1 MKNPKV
7 ALFETETIILHSK
20 IVDQDFE
27 LYISFPFGYS
37 KSDKTYPVLFCLD
50 ANRCY
55 GIVYDAVKILSKPSK
70 EIPEVLLVGIGY
82 PMKGLE
88 DWVIGRQR
96 DYTPTSK
103 PEHDKYWI
111 DRLNKETDRNDL
123 NVQSG
128 GADKF
133 FAFLCEELIPYI
145 ETNYRVS
152 TSDRALMGYSL
163 SGLFVLHVLFQ
174 NPNIFRRYFAGSPAI
189 DWDEPFVLKC
199 ENDFAAANED
209 LSAKLFMSAAG
220 LESKL
225 YIDNM
230 KRMAELLRSRNYKSL
245 ELETHIFE
253 DETHPSC
260 LPCSISRALRILYKD

>member
-1 MKNPKV
+1 MKKSKV
-7 ALFETETIILHSK
+7 ALFETETIVLHSK
-20 IVDQDFE
+20 IIDQDFE

-50 ANRCY
+50 ANRYY
-55 GIVYDAVKILSKPSK
+55 GIIYDAVKILSKPSK
-70 EIPEVLLVGIGY
+70 EIPEILLVGIGY

-103 PEHDKYWI
+103 PEQDKYWI
-111 DRLNKETDRNDL
+111 DRLNKETDGNDL

-133 FAFLCEELIPYI
+133 FTFLREELIPYI
-145 ETNYRVS
+145 ESNYRVS

-174 NPNIFRRYFAGSPAI
+174 NPNIFQRYFAGSPAI
-189 DWDEPFVLKC
+189 DWDEPFVLKR
-199 ENDFAAANED
+199 ENDFAVANED

-220 LESKL
+220 VESKL

-230 KRMAELLRSRNYKSL
+230 KKMAELLRSRDYKNL

-253 DETHPSC
+253 NETHSSC
-260 LPCSISRALRILYKD
+260 LPCSMSRALRVLYKD